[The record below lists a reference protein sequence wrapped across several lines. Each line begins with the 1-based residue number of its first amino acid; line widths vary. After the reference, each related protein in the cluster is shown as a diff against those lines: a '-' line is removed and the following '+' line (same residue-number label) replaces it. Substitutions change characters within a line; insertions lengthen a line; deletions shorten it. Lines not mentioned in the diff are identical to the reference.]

1 MASIKVDHSKFAGA
15 ADAVDSY
22 VSGMKKYMNSAE
34 SEVNG
39 LASAWLGAD
48 YTQFKAQWN
57 QMEDSD
63 ATYTQM
69 IKALEGY
76 SKFLKYAADK
86 YKDAQTKAVNRAN
99 GLPKY

>member
-1 MASIKVDHSKFAGA
+1 MASIKVDHSKFSGA

-22 VSGMKKYMNSAE
+22 VSKLKKQMNSAE

-39 LASAWLGAD
+39 LSGAWLGAD

-57 QMEDSD
+57 KVTDGD

-69 IKALEGY
+69 VKALEAY

-86 YKDAQTKAVNRAN
+86 YKEAQSKAVNRAN

>member
-22 VSGMKKYMNSAE
+22 VSNLKKQMNSAE

-39 LASAWLGAD
+39 LASVWLGAD
-48 YTQFKAQWN
+48 YTQFKAQWSKATD
-57 QMEDSD
+57 ED

-69 IKALEGY
+69 VKALENY
-76 SKFLKYAADK
+76 SKFLRYAAEK
-86 YKDAQTKAVNRAN
+86 YKEAQSKAVNRAN
-99 GLPKY
+99 ALPKY